1 MEVLVEEKEILKKL
15 GQLLGADRIKHS
27 IGVKECAVK
36 LASIY
41 NEDIGKAAIAGLLH
55 DCAKDFDD
63 DQLIQK
69 AKEYDIKLDPV
80 SLSQKE
86 LIHAPVGAKIAKHI
100 FKIKDKDILTAIEYH
115 TYGKKNMTK
124 LEKIIYL
131 ADLIELG
138 RDYPGVEELRALAEN
153 DLDRAVLKALDNSVI
168 HVIAK
173 GGLIHPNTIEA
184 RNYIIN
190 ELNIKKE

>member
-1 MEVLVEEKEILKKL
+1 MEEKEILKKL
-15 GQLLGADRIKHS
+15 GQLLNADRIKHS
-27 IGVKECAVK
+27 IGVKECAIR
-36 LASIY
+36 LAGIY
-41 NEDIGKAAIAGLLH
+41 NEDVYKAAMAGLLH
-55 DCAKDFDD
+55 DCAKDFDG

-69 AKEYDIKLDPV
+69 AKEYNIKLDSV

-86 LIHAPVGAKIAKHI
+86 LIHGPVGAKIATEL
-100 FKIKDKDILTAIEYH
+100 FKITDRDILSAIEYH

-131 ADLIELG
+131 ADLIEEG
-138 RDYPGVEELRALAEN
+138 RDYPGVEELRALAEK
-153 DLDRAVLKALDNSVI
+153 DLDRAVLKALDNSII

-190 ELNIKKE
+190 KLNIKKE

>member
-1 MEVLVEEKEILKKL
+1 MMTCL
-15 GQLLGADRIKHS
+15 
-27 IGVKECAVK
+27 
-36 LASIY
+36 Y
-41 NEDIGKAAIAGLLH
+41 
-55 DCAKDFDD
+55 
-63 DQLIQK
+63 K

-138 RDYPGVEELRALAEN
+138 RDYPGVEELRALAEK
-153 DLDRAVLKALDNSVI
+153 DLDRAVLKALDNSII

-184 RNYIIN
+184 RLFIN
-190 ELNIKKE
+190 ELNIKRNKEENCCWKNLKN

>member
-1 MEVLVEEKEILKKL
+1 MEEREILIKL
-15 GQLLGADRIKHS
+15 GQLLDADRIKHS
-27 IGVKECAVK
+27 IGVKESAMK

-41 NEDIGKAAIAGLLH
+41 NEDVSKAAIAGLLH
-55 DCAKDFDD
+55 DCAKGFDD
-63 DQLIQK
+63 DLLIQK
-69 AKEYDIKLDPV
+69 VKEYDIKLDPI

-86 LIHAPVGAKIAKHI
+86 LIHGPLGAKIANHV
-100 FKIKDKDILTAIEYH
+100 FKIKDMDILSAIEYH
-115 TYGKKNMTK
+115 TYGKKNMTR

-131 ADLIELG
+131 ADLIEPG
-138 RDYPGVEELRALAEN
+138 REYPGVKELRALAEN